1 MFLIM
6 LIISF
11 FIGAI
16 PFGYIVVKVKMGI
29 DIREEGSGNIGST
42 NVKRVAGRKIAALV
56 QFLDITKSLIPV
68 LLALIFFGQDNVVKV
83 CFISMASVL
92 GHIYSPFLGFKGG
105 KGVNSLLG
113 SFFLL
118 CPLPVLI
125 SVMVHIVLKKVTK
138 IVAIRSIILS
148 LVIPL
153 MAWLLGYNKCIVFS
167 SLFTAVIIIFAHRTN
182 IKEIFDIHS
191 IDKKDNK

>member
-1 MFLIM
+1 M

>member
-1 MFLIM
+1 M

-167 SLFTAVIIIFAHRTN
+167 SLFAAVIIIFAHRTN